1 MVLPCISLIISDAEQ
16 LLIINLLAIY
26 ISSLDKC
33 LFKSLAHFKIRSFSF
48 LPLYTVHG
56 VLEARIL
63 EWFAILI
70 SSGPHFISESKEEL
84 KSLLRRVKEESE
96 KAGLK
101 LNIQKTKIMA

>member
-1 MVLPCISLIISDAEQ
+1 VVLPCISLIISDTEQ

-26 ISSLDKC
+26 ISSLEKC

-48 LPLYTVHG
+48 LPFHTVHG

-63 EWFAILI
+63 EWSAIPI
-70 SSGPHFISESKEEL
+70 SSGPHFISQSKEEL